1 MQCDVYVGGNRLFR
15 MGVEHN
21 KVHGMPP
28 YVASGAVLVKN
39 KNLKSALH
47 IDFYV
52 VNVLTCEGKTKK
64 GEMAMLTGE
73 KRSATVVA
81 ATKVCKINY
90 TCIYNDIYIAI

>member
-15 MGVEHN
+15 MGVELN

-28 YVASGAVLVKN
+28 YVASGAVLVRN
-39 KNLKSALH
+39 KNLKIALY

-52 VNVLTCEGKTKK
+52 VNVLTFEGKTKK
-64 GEMAMLTGE
+64 GEMAVLTGE

-81 ATKVCKINY
+81 ATKVCKMNY
-90 TCIYNDIYIAI
+90 TCILR